1 MLLSLLAHSLEQEA
15 NLRVL
20 RTYTPAEVADLS
32 PEDMPDVLVYDLAPA
47 SESAILPLLFQNP
60 HLLLVGLDVE
70 INRAVVLARQERSC
84 LTLEGI
90 RDLVERGLAVGKTQ
104 PPVEPNL

>member
-1 MLLSLLAHSLEQEA
+1 MDTRTVLFHGESLLLSLLADSLQQEA
-15 NLRVL
+15 DLRIL
-20 RTYTPAEVADLS
+20 RTYTPAQVADLFTS
-32 PEDMPDVLVYDLAPA
+32 GVPDVLIYDLLPA

-70 INRAVVLARQERSC
+70 TNRAVVLARQERSC

-90 RDLVERGLAVGKTQ
+90 REMVERG
-104 PPVEPNL
+104 

>member
-1 MLLSLLAHSLEQEA
+1 MDTRTVLFHGESMLLSLLADSLEQRA

-20 RTYTPAEVADLS
+20 RTYTPSEVAKLS
-32 PEDMPDVLVYDLAPA
+32 ADGMPDVLVYDLAPA

-70 INRAVVLARQERSC
+70 TNRAVLLAGQERRC
-84 LTLEGI
+84 LTLEGV
-90 RDLVERGLAVGKTQ
+90 REMVERS
-104 PPVEPNL
+104 